1 MKRPVGKMNQD
12 SSEAGVS
19 IDQFRQDVINA
30 VKFPPP
36 SSDRF
41 SATSYSK
48 TNVEPN
54 VLIDG
59 GYFLVAS
66 FARSA
71 LHQTGEGHF
80 SPIAA
85 YHPPSDSC
93 LVLDVARF
101 KYSPYWVS
109 LNELYNAMVPA
120 DKLTG
125 LSRGWILMNA
135 TTKNMHGTHPM
146 RKEEMEGKRPAAC
159 VPLAGTGEHICPV
172 EKIKIEYCNCG
183 TN

>member
-1 MKRPVGKMNQD
+1 MKRPEGKMNQD

-36 SSDRF
+36 SDRF
-41 SATSYSK
+41 SATSHSK
-48 TNVEPN
+48 TDVEPK
-54 VLIDG
+54 VLIG

-135 TTKNMHGTHPM
+135 TTTNKRGTHPM

-172 EKIKIEYCNCG
+172 EKIKIEYCNCA